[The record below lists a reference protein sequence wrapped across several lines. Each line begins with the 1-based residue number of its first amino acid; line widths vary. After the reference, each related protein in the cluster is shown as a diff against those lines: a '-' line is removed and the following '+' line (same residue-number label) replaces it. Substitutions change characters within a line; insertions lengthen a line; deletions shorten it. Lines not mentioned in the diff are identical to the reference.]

1 MNLHAVEHQHDIETS
16 RAEVYAVEIAT
27 GVQLPDEHFDRA
39 VMFDVER
46 RPPRTQFSR
55 PRFR

>member
-27 GVQLPDEHFDRA
+27 GVPLPEEQFDRA
-39 VMFDVER
+39 VMLDVER
-46 RPPRTQFSR
+46 RPPRVNSR
-55 PRFR
+55 RRAA